1 LAQAGSAKVAL
12 SRPAHPRVT
21 QTVGRSHDNW
31 QIRDYV
37 QGGFAMTNSLS
48 IFKDTENETKY
59 MVAYDNVL
67 RHWPVP
73 YIAVDIPTRFG
84 TTHINM
90 SGSQTAPPLV
100 LLPGNFTSSTTWFH
114 NVACLSQHYS
124 VYAVDTLGDV
134 GKSIPEHL
142 PASRSDYANWL
153 NDLLAYLKIEKAAL
167 MGISYGGFL
176 SVNFALHF
184 PEHVDRLVLLCP
196 GIPIAPFTLGWMI
209 YGMPMLLSSSRW
221 AGEWFL
227 RGASFKGYNHTDF
240 VQETYVIGVA
250 GMRSKS
256 VMRPIINADEWKR
269 IQIPTLLL
277 VGDSEI
283 LYNPHRALQR
293 AKQLIPQIETE
304 LVPHAGH
311 LLNSD
316 QPEKVGDTVL
326 RFLGANNKSA

>member
-1 LAQAGSAKVAL
+1 
-12 SRPAHPRVT
+12 
-21 QTVGRSHDNW
+21 
-31 QIRDYV
+31 
-37 QGGFAMTNSLS
+37 MTNSQS
-48 IFKDTENETKY
+48 IFKDIENENMY
-59 MVAYDNVL
+59 MAAYDNVL

-73 YIAVDIPTRFG
+73 YTAVDIPTRFG
-84 TTHINM
+84 TTHITM

-100 LLPGNFTSSTTWFH
+100 LLPGNFTSSTTWFY
-114 NVACLSQHYS
+114 NVACLSQHYF

-142 PASRSDYANWL
+142 PANRSDYANWL
-153 NDLLAYLKIEKAAL
+153 NDLLAHLKIEKAAL

-176 SVNFALHF
+176 CVNFALYF
-184 PEHVDRLVLLCP
+184 PEHVGRLVLLCP
-196 GIPIAPFTLGWMI
+196 GLPFAPFTLGWMI
-209 YGMPMLLSSSRW
+209 YGMPMLFSSSRW

-227 RGASFKGYNHTDF
+227 RGASFKGYHQNDF

-256 VMRPIINADEWKR
+256 VMRPLIKDDEWNQIR
-269 IQIPTLLL
+269 IPTLLL

-283 LYNPHRALQR
+283 LYNPRKALQR
-293 AKQLIPQIETE
+293 AKQLIPHIETE

-316 QPEKVGDTVL
+316 QPEKVNESIL
-326 RFLGANNKSA
+326 RFLEAHDQSA